1 MSCFFVNGKGLRKYC
16 LENGIVYSR
25 VYYWLDKKGLS
36 VEESIKKATGG
47 RIYPQTKFKSG
58 NETIYGICRDKKI
71 TYNSVVRD
79 IKRGINTEMA
89 LKKAVMLKGQRG
101 RMTNKQKEELK
112 NV

>member
-16 LENGIVYSR
+16 LENGIAYSR

-36 VEESIKKATGG
+36 VEESIKKATCV
-47 RIYPQTKFKSG
+47 RIYPQTKFKYG

-71 TYNSVVRD
+71 SYNSVVKG
-79 IKRGINTEMA
+79 IKRGLSTEIA
-89 LKKAVMLKGQRG
+89 LKKAIMLKGKRG
-101 RMTNKQKEELK
+101 RMTNKQKEELM